1 MRKLIS
7 ILATVAGLFAAPVLA
22 EPLATPQ
29 GDVVLTVSGAIGETN
44 TGETAS
50 FDMDMLKAMPA
61 TSFETT
67 TLWTEG
73 KSAFAGVALAEI
85 LDRLGVT
92 EGTVVASAINDY
104 SIEIPVESIT
114 PSAPIVAY
122 ELDGASMSRRQKG
135 PLWIVYPYDS
145 DAAFRTEVIYAR
157 SIWQLDRIEIVQ

>member
-22 EPLATPQ
+22 EPLAAPQ

-67 TLWTEG
+67 TLWTED

-135 PLWIVYPYDS
+135 PLWIVYPYDG

>member
-7 ILATVAGLFAAPVLA
+7 LLAAMAGLWAAPALA
-22 EPLATPQ
+22 EPLDTPQ
-29 GDVVLTVSGAIGETN
+29 GDVVLTVSGAIAETN
-44 TGETAS
+44 SGETAA

-61 TSFETT
+61 TTFETT

-73 KSAFAGVALAEI
+73 ESAFAGVALAEI

-92 EGTVVASAINDY
+92 EGTIVASAINDY

-157 SIWQLDRIEIVQ
+157 SIWQLDRLEVVQ

>member
-7 ILATVAGLFAAPVLA
+7 ILAAVAGLWAGPALA
-22 EPLATPQ
+22 EPLDAPQ
-29 GDVVLTVSGAIGETN
+29 GDVVLTVSGAITETN
-44 TGETAS
+44 SGETAA

-61 TSFETT
+61 TTFETT
-67 TLWTEG
+67 TVWTEG
-73 KSAFAGVALAEI
+73 KSTFAGVVLAEI
-85 LDRLGVT
+85 LDRLGAT
-92 EGTVVASAINDY
+92 GGTVVASAINDY

-114 PSAPIVAY
+114 PSAPVVAY

-157 SIWQLDRIEIVQ
+157 SIWQLDRLEIVQ

>member
-7 ILATVAGLFAAPVLA
+7 ILAAAAGLLAGPALA
-22 EPLATPQ
+22 EPLAAPQ

-44 TGETAS
+44 TDETAS

-61 TSFETT
+61 TTFETT
-67 TLWTEG
+67 TLWTDG
-73 KSAFAGVALAEI
+73 KKAFAGVALADI
-85 LDRLGVT
+85 LDRLDATGS
-92 EGTVVASAINDY
+92 TVIASAINDY
-104 SIEIPVESIT
+104 SIEIPVESVT

-122 ELDGASMSRRQKG
+122 ELDGALMSRRQKG

-157 SIWQLDRIEIVQ
+157 SIWQLDRLEIVE